1 MQYKVA
7 MIFYYKFT
15 VPMTYVYNSP
25 VTYFFAVPKSITL
38 IFDYG
43 SVDANIIFEGFISL
57 KIY

>member
-7 MIFYYKFT
+7 MILYNKFT

-25 VTYFFAVPKSITL
+25 DTYFLAVPKSITL